1 MESYC
6 VAQRIVNAQILSAC
20 LMVSFCPR
28 CQVPVC
34 KSCSYFLRSKE
45 IIPEGLV
52 HDNVTGYL
60 EAFLYEA
67 RVTWMEK
74 TVTSPFWT
82 GLTLFTLGRR
92 DGAHRERKR
101 HKLHDAMYLT
111 NIRVAY
117 KGQLFSAP
125 MDWRSTQDQLK
136 RLDAGERVVDLPI
149 TGALLEKNG
158 FV

>member
-1 MESYC
+1 
-6 VAQRIVNAQILSAC
+6 
-20 LMVSFCPR
+20 MV
-28 CQVPVC
+28 
-34 KSCSYFLRSKE
+34 
-45 IIPEGLV
+45 PEGLIN
-52 HDNVTGYL
+52 DNVIGYL
-60 EAFLYEA
+60 EAFIYEA

-101 HKLHDAMYLT
+101 HKLHHAMYLT
-111 NIRVAY
+111 NSRVAY

-125 MDWRSTQDQLK
+125 MDWRSIQDQLK
-136 RLDAGERVVDLPI
+136 QLGAGERVVDLPI
-149 TGALLEKNG
+149 TGALLENG